1 MEGDQSTS
9 SVVGQSD
16 SNTPVTSGT
25 QNSPGYASISLYAR
39 PPDTL
44 NAMFALLDENAENRD
59 GNQQASED
67 NNGFMR
73 MMLNRI
79 ADSDGTNWDASPPPP
94 SEWSVHSPEIRSV
107 FHELKLKLRDIEMIY
122 KKGDDSMVENI
133 VPTSEIL
140 ENTTNLES
148 CVAFF
153 KEKIEYNFGRFVEY
167 QTECEKEQTFLA
179 QCTSLLEAIQ
189 NPCTD
194 EQDFNECASSICT
207 SLGNFTD
214 KMNTKVSENRRNRE
228 VYWNIY
234 KDLRDRCKLLK
245 VVQSDMICGVCMAEE
260 VNMAL
265 SCGHCFCTKC
275 ATRCTLCPNCRVFS
289 TQRIKLFF

>member
-1 MEGDQSTS
+1 MEGDQSN
-9 SVVGQSD
+9 VGQST
-16 SNTPVTSGT
+16 SNTPVAPGT

-59 GNQQASED
+59 ENQQPSED

-79 ADSDGTNWDASPPPP
+79 ADSDGVNWEPSPSHS
-94 SEWSVHSPEIRSV
+94 SEWSVHSPETRSV
-107 FHELKLKLRDIEMIY
+107 FNELKSKLKDIEMIY
-122 KKGDDSMVENI
+122 KKVDESMVETI
-133 VPTSEIL
+133 VPTGDIL
-140 ENTTNLES
+140 ENTKNLES
-148 CVAFF
+148 CVTFF
-153 KEKIEYNFGRFVEY
+153 KEKIKYNFDRFVYY
-167 QTECEKEQTFLA
+167 QTQCEQEQTFLA
-179 QCTSLLEAIQ
+179 QCTSLIEAIQ
-189 NPCTD
+189 NPSTD
-194 EQDFNECASSICT
+194 EQDFNECASGICT
-207 SLGNFTD
+207 SLGDFTE
-214 KMNTKVSENRRNRE
+214 KLNTKVSENRKNRE

-265 SCGHCFCTKC
+265 SCGHCFCAKC
-275 ATRCTLCPNCRVFS
+275 ASRCTLCPNCRVFS
-289 TQRIKLFF
+289 SQRIKLFI